1 MITFVDGSDTE
12 GIIVLDDG
20 LILIDDGLGGGGIGG
35 GGSPSIDCSSDR
47 VAILTDYTIVD
58 YVVAVNSAYVTL
70 EPTVAQYLPGCP
82 LQCMLDESSSGGIIQ
97 NNIFAIDSNT
107 GRISIKTTSVSDIGD
122 VPLRVTCESTLST
135 TQQRSDYDDFIVSLQ
150 EPSFDCRTDIL
161 DFMTPITQNI
171 DYVV

>member
-12 GIIVLDDG
+12 GIIVLNDG
-20 LILIDDGLGGGGIGG
+20 LILVDGESDGGLGGGGGI
-35 GGSPSIDCSSDR
+35 PSIDCSDDR
-47 VAILTDYTIVD
+47 IAILTDFTIVD
-58 YVVAVNSAYVTL
+58 YIVALNSNYVTL

-82 LQCMLDESSSGGIIQ
+82 LSCMLDENSSGGIIQ
-97 NNIFAIDSNT
+97 NNIFAIDSNS
-107 GRISIKTTSVSDIGD
+107 GRISIKTTNVNDVGD

-135 TQQRSDYDDFIVSLQ
+135 TAQRSDYDDFIVALQ

-161 DFMTPITQNI
+161 DFTDPIVQNI